1 MTIAPLLRFHL
12 NVGARLALRV
22 MVPAF
27 GSAAGGLML
36 FGTDFI
42 NSFSLMLFGSKEQGG
57 SGMLIAL
64 ACLSVAWIAVPR
76 VCRGLDGWMRHLPVT
91 GLAHRRAAMLAVTAA
106 QGSLLVLLL
115 FLAVA
120 AARNGSDPWPDL
132 AGLVVAIPAAALA
145 AMPVQRFLA
154 RPLALV
160 AAFLPFSGGWIPV
173 AAGAALFLLADRIA
187 GPLGKVRK
195 GITLGEAARL
205 GTGRWLEARIA
216 WRALGWSLPG
226 HLLGSLLPLGCA
238 ALFVRNNQLAE
249 LAPVYVRLA
258 AILGGGGAVVFLLAG
273 MAESLAVRRPAWPWS
288 RSLPW
293 PASRRVLAD
302 SLFLGSHTLPLIPLT
317 AWIEP
322 VAALAV
328 LAMIPLLAV
337 RAAGAMRRAPER
349 RTGASGEVL
358 GEGLLLAAAVAL
370 LPWVSLLALLGTP
383 LAVRAAAERERRQKV
398 SRWQEIHHLA
408 AGDPQSW
415 SA

>member
-12 NVGARLALRV
+12 QVGARLALRV

-27 GSAAGGLML
+27 GSAVGGLML
-36 FGTDFI
+36 FGVDFI
-42 NSFSLMLFGSKEQGG
+42 NSFSLMLFGSAEKGG
-57 SGMLIAL
+57 SGVLIAV
-64 ACLSVAWIAVPR
+64 ACLAVAWVAVPR

-115 FLAVA
+115 FLAA
-120 AARNGSDPWPDL
+120 AAAKNGSDPWPDL

-145 AMPVQRFLA
+145 AMPVQRFAA
-154 RPLALV
+154 RPLALA
-160 AAFLPFSGGWIPV
+160 AAFLPFSGGWLPV
-173 AAGAALFLLADRIA
+173 AAGVALFFLADRIA

-195 GITLGEAARL
+195 GIELGRAARR

-226 HLLGSLLPLGCA
+226 QLLGSLLPLAGA
-238 ALFVRNNQLAE
+238 ALFVRNNE
-249 LAPVYVRLA
+249 LEAVYVRLGA
-258 AILGGGGAVVFLLAG
+258 LLGGGCAAVFLLAG
-273 MAESLAVRRPAWPWS
+273 MAEGLAVRRPAWPWS

-293 PASRRVLAD
+293 QASRRVLAD
-302 SLFLGSHTLPLIPLT
+302 SLFLGAHTLPLIPLT

-328 LAMIPLLAV
+328 LAMIPLVAV
-337 RAAGAMRRAPER
+337 LAAGAMRRAPER
-349 RTGASGEVL
+349 RSGASGEVL
-358 GEGLLLAAAVAL
+358 GAGLLLAAAVAL

-383 LAVRAAAERERRQKV
+383 LALKSAAERERRQKV

>member
-12 NVGARLALRV
+12 QVGARLALRV

-27 GSAAGGLML
+27 ASAVGGLML
-36 FGTDFI
+36 LGVDFI
-42 NSFSLMLFGSKEQGG
+42 NSFSLMLFGSATKGG
-57 SGMLIAL
+57 SGMLIVF
-64 ACLSVAWIAVPR
+64 ACLSVAWVAVPR
-76 VCRGLDGWMRHLPVT
+76 VCRGLDGWMRHLPAT
-91 GLAHRRAAMLAVTAA
+91 GIAHRRAAMLAVAVA
-106 QGSLLVLLL
+106 QGSLLVLML
-115 FLAVA
+115 FLAA
-120 AARNGSDPWPDL
+120 AAAKNGSDPWPDL
-132 AGLVVAIPAAALA
+132 AGLLVAIPAAALA
-145 AMPVQRFLA
+145 AMPVQRFVA
-154 RPLALV
+154 RPLALA
-160 AAFLPFSGGWIPV
+160 AAFLPFSGGWMPV
-173 AAGAALFLLADRIA
+173 VAGAALFLIADGIA

-195 GITLGEAARL
+195 GVSLGRAARR
-205 GTGRWLEARIA
+205 GTGHGLEARIA
-216 WRALGWSLPG
+216 WRALGWTLPG
-226 HLLGSLLPLGCA
+226 HLLGSVLPLAGA
-238 ALFVRNNQLAE
+238 ALFVRNNE
-249 LAPVYVRLA
+249 LAPQYVRLGA
-258 AILGGGGAVVFLLAG
+258 LLGGGCAVVFLLAG

-302 SLFLGSHTLPLIPLT
+302 SLFLAAHTLPLVPLT

-328 LAMIPLLAV
+328 LAIVPLLSV

-358 GEGLLLAAAVAL
+358 GEGLLLSAAVAL
-370 LPWVSLLALLGTP
+370 LPWVSALALLGTP

-415 SA
+415 SAG